1 MIIARKTIFTYAVML
16 LVAFVAG
23 SARADWAVGDDHKM
37 HFPQLPDPIGW
48 DVFASTNPDGTQKVL
63 ADDWQCS
70 QTGPVT
76 DVHIWGSW
84 EQDRDAAITQICL
97 SIHENIPEDPNN
109 PESYSHPGPLL
120 WERWFDPSQFTMLD
134 YGTGEQGW
142 YNPNTEV
149 WSHPDHVKY
158 HQINF
163 EDIADPFHQEEG
175 TIYWL
180 DVTVQTVVAD
190 GGNWGW
196 KTSQDNFMDDAVWMD
211 TGYTNDVVGDFVNG
225 TNSALGWHELLDP
238 ETGESLD
245 LAFVITP
252 EPATLSLLALGGLTL
267 LRQRKRVG

>member
-1 MIIARKTIFTYAVML
+1 MRTTRRIMITVVVVA
-16 LVAFVAG
+16 LVGFLSGA
-23 SARADWAVGDDHKM
+23 ARADWFPGDGHKM
-37 HFPQLPDPIGW
+37 HYPQLPDPDGW

-84 EQDRDAAITQICL
+84 EQDRDAAIVQIHL
-97 SIHENIPEDPNN
+97 SIHENIPEDPAA

-120 WERWFDPSQFTMLD
+120 WDRWFDPSQFTMLD
-134 YGTGEQGW
+134 YGTGSQGW
-142 YNPNTEV
+142 YNPNTGL
-149 WSHPDHVKY
+149 SIRPDHQQY

-163 EDIADPFHQEEG
+163 EDIDDPFLQDEG

-180 DVTVQTVVAD
+180 DVTVETVLAD

-196 KTSQDNFMDDAVWMD
+196 KTSQDNSMQDNSMDGAWWADKVD
-211 TGYTNDVVGDFVNG
+211 DPGGIITGWQP
-225 TNSALGWHELLDP
+225 LRDP

-252 EPATLSLLALGGLTL
+252 EPATLGLLLIGGLAL
-267 LRQRKRVG
+267 LRRRR